1 MGDRILGAV
10 CLVIAAAMGWGARSY
25 TAEFS
30 YEPVGPRAFP
40 ELLAALLALGGAWLL
55 VRGARHSAASSTP
68 QLAATHALDVRA
80 VAWCAIA
87 TLVYGALFQTL
98 GFVLATALMALPV
111 GRAFGGSWRQVALGG
126 AGLGVSLYLLFDKV
140 FDVILPTGVLAFVL
154 GGR

>member
-55 VRGARHSAASSTP
+55 VRGAKRKANGGPT
-68 QLAATHALDVRA
+68 LAATHALDVRA
-80 VAWCAIA
+80 VAWCAGA
-87 TLVYGALFQTL
+87 TLAYGALFQTL

>member
-10 CLVIAAAMGWGARSY
+10 CLVVAAAMGWGARSY

-55 VRGARHSAASSTP
+55 VRGEVRGAGASAP
-68 QLAATHALDVRA
+68 KLATTHALDVRA
-80 VAWCAIA
+80 VTWCAVA
-87 TLVYGALFQTL
+87 TLAYGALFQTL

-111 GRAFGGSWRQVALGG
+111 GRAFGGTWRQAALGG
-126 AGLGVSLYLLFDKV
+126 LGLGLSLYFLFDKV
-140 FDVILPTGVLAFVL
+140 FDVILPTGLLAFVL